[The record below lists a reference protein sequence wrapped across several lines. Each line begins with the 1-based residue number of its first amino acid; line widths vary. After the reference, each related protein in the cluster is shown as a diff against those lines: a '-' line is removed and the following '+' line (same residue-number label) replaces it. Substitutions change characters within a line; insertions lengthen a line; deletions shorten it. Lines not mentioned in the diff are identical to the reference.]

1 LTPPSTAL
9 AALAAEM
16 KAMDRRERSDM
27 LIEYADQF
35 EEVPAAVATRPFAER
50 NRAPRCE
57 SDAYVWATDNP
68 DGTLKLHFAV
78 ENPQGVSAKAW
89 AAILDETLSGRT
101 PEQILTTD
109 PELLF
114 DIFGRDVSMGKGQGL
129 LGMLELIQ
137 HEARR
142 RLDARRA
149 G

>member
-1 LTPPSTAL
+1 
-9 AALAAEM
+9 
-16 KAMDRRERSDM
+16 
-27 LIEYADQF
+27 
-35 EEVPAAVATRPFAER
+35 
-50 NRAPRCE
+50 
-57 SDAYVWATDNP
+57 VWATDNP